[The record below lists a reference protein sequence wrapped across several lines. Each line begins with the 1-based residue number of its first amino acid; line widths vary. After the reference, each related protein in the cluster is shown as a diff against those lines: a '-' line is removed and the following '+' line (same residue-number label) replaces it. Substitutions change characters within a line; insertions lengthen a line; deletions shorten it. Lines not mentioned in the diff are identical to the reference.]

1 MPSPGCHRSKPAV
14 LHLFEYTC
22 IGVMII
28 TCKGVHSGSPLSAR
42 ARKETAGSEHPTL
55 HSFNGVCRDVTM
67 ARELPLRRVSVSPS
81 PTLLHFDRLILSQ
94 SKTLTAL
101 KTTQSDQLTRL
112 QAKNQVELDLLDD
125 IRNFAKQ
132 RSNIEKECAQV
143 SCAFNT
149 CNHVCVGQGDSHV
162 VG

>member
-67 ARELPLRRVSVSPS
+67 ARELPLRR
-81 PTLLHFDRLILSQ
+81 